1 VPVTPFHFGPGA
13 ALHAVAPRQVSFL
26 GFCAANVLIDCES
39 LYNLVQRNYPVH
51 AFFHTYVG
59 ASLMALVAILL
70 FVAARRLADR
80 ISLPDL
86 FRWKSLSVTS
96 VTVGALLG
104 AWSHVLL
111 DSIMH
116 ADIRP
121 LAPFSSA
128 NAFLHLVSLD
138 MLHLACLVLG
148 GLGLLVVLLRSR
160 SEKKN
165 SP

>member
-26 GFCAANVLIDCES
+26 AFCGANVLIDCES
-39 LYNLVQRNYPVH
+39 LYNLVRGNYPVH
-51 AFFHTYVG
+51 TFFHTYLG
-59 ASLMALVAILL
+59 ATLMAGFVVLL
-70 FVAARRLADR
+70 FLAARGFAERR
-80 ISLPDL
+80 SLPDL
-86 FRWKSLSVTS
+86 FRWKSLSAAAVI
-96 VTVGALLG
+96 VGSLLG

-121 LAPFSSA
+121 LAPFSNA
-128 NAFLHLVSLD
+128 NAFLHRVSLD
-138 MLHLACLVLG
+138 MLHLACL
-148 GLGLLVVLLRSR
+148 GLGALGMLVVLLRSR
-160 SEKKN
+160 LEKKK